1 MPDMGK
7 HTSTEAVKIRARVC
21 AWLVFISM
29 AGTTMSFQVY
39 HSIEHGQMPW
49 PLAVLYGVVPLFI
62 SMLVIEFAS
71 GDDAPKWIQWAA
83 YLIIGGAMY
92 LSAAATGAVVLR
104 AAPEHSSLLFGL
116 LLDGAAILAA
126 RFLMTAAKLD
136 AAAKRVSFEAALE
149 AERAARHNAEAGLEA
164 AQADAAE
171 ATQKA
176 EALALQ
182 LADTPITEPGTAGGR
197 GSGTAARQPTRRK
210 SGTVAPRRTKDAA
223 AQAAEV
229 VTHAEA
235 ELILAA
241 DPEISGSEL
250 GRRLGTTPGY
260 GRTLKRKLTQVS
272 QGGEG

>member
-1 MPDMGK
+1 MPRMGK
-7 HTSTEAVKIRARVC
+7 HSPAEAANKRARVS
-21 AWLVFISM
+21 AWLVFTSM

-39 HSIEHGQMPW
+39 HSIQHGHMPW

-62 SMLVIEFAS
+62 SMLVIEVVS
-71 GDDAPKWIQWAA
+71 GWEDAPKWIRAGA

-104 AAPEHSSLLFGL
+104 AAPPHFSLLFGL

-126 RFLMTAAKLD
+126 RFLMTATKK
-136 AAAKRVSFEAALE
+136 AAVAELSALQAAL
-149 AERAARHNAEAGLEA
+149 AGERAARLQAETDRDTALAEAGDTVARAEA
-164 AQADAAE
+164 ALQAAQE
-171 ATQKA
+171 IRKG
-176 EALALQ
+176 
-182 LADTPITEPGTAGGR
+182 GTAGRAPG
-197 GSGTAARQPTRRK
+197 RRK
-210 SGTVAPRRTKDAA
+210 NAPAAKDAE

-241 DPEISGSEL
+241 EPGISGSEL

-260 GRTLKRKLTQVS
+260 GRTLKRKLTS
-272 QGGEG
+272 AGSGGGG